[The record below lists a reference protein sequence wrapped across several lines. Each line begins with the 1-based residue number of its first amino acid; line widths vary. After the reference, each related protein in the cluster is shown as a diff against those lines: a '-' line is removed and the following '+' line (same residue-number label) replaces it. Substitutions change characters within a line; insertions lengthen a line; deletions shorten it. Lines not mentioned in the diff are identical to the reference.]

1 MLSSPSFV
9 LVFEKKKDKD
19 RSCPHPVLLVLVVE
33 IALAPPRSPAITWF
47 GSDLESGN
55 DDYPF

>member
-9 LVFEKKKDKD
+9 LVFEKD
-19 RSCPHPVLLVLVVE
+19 RSCPYPVLLVLVVE